1 MPAMNHQD
9 AHELIATLRYAVN
22 ESFEKNQK
30 LSNFNPEAHNLCIA
44 HCTFNNAP
52 PLNLFSFSAMS
63 SFSKTALNKLVH
75 EWGVEF
81 VPDVATNIR
90 TFACGGMGQFHTEPR
105 LINYI
110 HGRPGFIGH
119 LTDVTLVSEIDCCGA
134 CVPHSINAFKQTFTD
149 VQVHI
154 IELGMK
160 PSLGI
165 GPQYGYAHL
174 Y

>member
-1 MPAMNHQD
+1 MPKMNHQD

-30 LSNFNPEAHNLCIA
+30 LSNFDPEAHNLCIA

-81 VPDVATNIR
+81 VPTW
-90 TFACGGMGQFHTEPR
+90 
-105 LINYI
+105 
-110 HGRPGFIGH
+110 RPI
-119 LTDVTLVSEIDCCGA
+119 SA
-134 CVPHSINAFKQTFTD
+134 
-149 VQVHI
+149 
-154 IELGMK
+154 
-160 PSLGI
+160 PSPAAAWASSTPSPG
-165 GPQYGYAHL
+165 
-174 Y
+174 